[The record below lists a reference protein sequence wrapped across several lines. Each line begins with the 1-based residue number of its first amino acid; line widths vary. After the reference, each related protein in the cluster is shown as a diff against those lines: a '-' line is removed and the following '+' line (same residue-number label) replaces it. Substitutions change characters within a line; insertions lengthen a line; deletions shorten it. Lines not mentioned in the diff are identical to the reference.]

1 MHKSK
6 ERITFAPETTNN
18 RVMNEKL
25 STFIY
30 RNEHPT
36 VTLDD
41 YFKATKAEFENICS
55 EGYIEVEDMWGT
67 LKSSGLEH
75 HTSPLSQSEYLID
88 KATGDIYRKS
98 GHWGENISTCAW
110 TLHKGDETQ
119 NRYAIGKANVSDFKA
134 NIPVFVQKY
143 IEIKKKYAKV

>member
-1 MHKSK
+1 
-6 ERITFAPETTNN
+6 
-18 RVMNEKL
+18 MNEKL
-25 STFIY
+25 SIFIY

-41 YFKATKAEFENICS
+41 YYKATRAEFVNVCS
-55 EGYIEVEDMWGT
+55 EGFAEVEDMWGK
-67 LKSSGLEH
+67 LMNSGLEH

-88 KATGDIYRKS
+88 KNTGDIYRKS

>member
-1 MHKSK
+1 
-6 ERITFAPETTNN
+6 
-18 RVMNEKL
+18 MNEKL
-25 STFIY
+25 AIFIY
-30 RNEHPT
+30 RDTHPT

-41 YFKATKAEFENICS
+41 YFKATKAEFENVCS

-67 LKSSGLEH
+67 LMNSGLEH

-88 KATGDIYRKS
+88 KTTGDIYRKS

-110 TLHKGDETQ
+110 TLHKDGETQ

-143 IEIKKKYAKV
+143 IEMKKKYAKI